1 MMIAALILVASSVF
15 LVQFFVAYCR
25 SLLAKS
31 FALELSPEAHQVTGI
46 EDHRV
51 HRNDFKRL
59 LQLVEL
65 CPEPGDDA
73 VQLRAVRTYY
83 AMMKGVRALAG
94 SIMPAVQE
102 WVEQE
107 QVACGY
113 FAAVALDRRIAHN
126 RGLMAEQMANRA

>member
-1 MMIAALILVASSVF
+1 MMIAALILVASAVF

-25 SLLAKS
+25 SLLARS

-46 EDHRV
+46 EDHMV
-51 HRNDFKRL
+51 HGRDFHRL

-73 VQLRAVRTYY
+73 VQLSAVRTYY
-83 AMMKGVRALAG
+83 AMMKGIRAIAG
-94 SIMPAVQE
+94 SLVPTVKE
-102 WVEQE
+102 WVENE
-107 QVACGY
+107 QAACGY

-126 RGLMAEQMANRA
+126 RGLMAQQMSNGA

>member
-31 FALELSPEAHQVTGI
+31 FALELSPEAQQVTGI

-51 HRNDFKRL
+51 HHNDFRRL

-83 AMMKGVRALAG
+83 SLTEGLRAIAG
-94 SIMPAVQE
+94 SLVPSVRE
-102 WVEQE
+102 WVERE
-107 QVACGY
+107 QAACGY

-126 RGLMAEQMANRA
+126 RGLMAEQTRA

>member
-1 MMIAALILVASSVF
+1 MMIAALILVASTVF

-31 FALELSPEAHQVTGI
+31 FAMELSPETHQVTGI
-46 EDHRV
+46 ENHRV
-51 HRNDFKRL
+51 HRNDFQRL

-73 VQLRAVRTYY
+73 VQLRAVRAYY
-83 AMMKGVRALAG
+83 AMMKTLRALPGA
-94 SIMPAVQE
+94 MVPAVKA

-107 QVACGY
+107 QATCGY

-126 RGLMAEQMANRA
+126 RGLMAEQTANRA